1 MTYIKRLILAPAF
14 ALSLVVGF
22 APLAYAQ
29 GDSIETSPSSS
40 STTVTSGGAVTTTT
54 ESHSGSGES
63 STTTKTGRGGSTVA
77 MRSSDTT
84 TTEAAD
90 TETAN
95 DTDKSENHMKG
106 KQKIAELKKD
116 HKEHSAEERKNFCNN
131 HRNNFEARYTNL
143 KSHAAKV
150 QADISAVYDKGVAY
164 KTANQ
169 LTVPG
174 YAALVA
180 AVDTD
185 NSAVTTALSAVV
197 VPKLDCTSPTV
208 ATDVATFK
216 VSVDAVRDNLRTYRT
231 DVRTLL
237 KAIKT
242 AAQASKTETQTTTGG
257 TQ

>member
-29 GDSIETSPSSS
+29 GDSNETSPSS

-63 STTTKTGRGGSTVA
+63 STTTKTGHGGSTVA

-95 DTDKSENHMKG
+95 DTDKSENHMKA

-164 KTANQ
+164 KTANN
-169 LTVPG
+169 LSVLD
-174 YAALVA
+174 YDALVA
-180 AVDTD
+180 KVDTD

-216 VSVDAVRDNLRTYRT
+216 VSVDAVRDDLRTYRT

>member
-29 GDSIETSPSSS
+29 GDSNETSPSS

-63 STTTKTGRGGSTVA
+63 STTTKTGHGGSTVA